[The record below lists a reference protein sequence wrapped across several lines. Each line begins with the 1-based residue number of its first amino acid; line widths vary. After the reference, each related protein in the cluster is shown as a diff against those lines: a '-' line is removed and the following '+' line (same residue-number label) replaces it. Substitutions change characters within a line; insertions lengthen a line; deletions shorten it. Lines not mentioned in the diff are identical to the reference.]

1 MDENLKNLRSRLL
14 FFRWFGIALGVLAFP
29 APLVLIA
36 ARVDFASAFT
46 AVPFMVLTGIG
57 CMIAGIITRGQIKF
71 RRGELQQLAANPQVQ
86 EQAQAATDL
95 AAEVRPVAKL
105 KASGKDAE

>member
-1 MDENLKNLRSRLL
+1 MDEKLKNLRSRLL
-14 FFRWFGIALGVLAFP
+14 FFRWLGITLGVLAFP

-36 ARVDFASAFT
+36 AGVNGASAFT

-57 CMIAGIITRGQIKF
+57 CMIAGIVTRGQIKF
-71 RRGELQQLAANPQVQ
+71 RRGELQQLAATPQVQ
-86 EQAQAATDL
+86 EQAQAETDPP
-95 AAEVRPVAKL
+95 AEIRPVAKL